1 MPELPEVE
9 TIARELRRD
18 LVGRR
23 IVDVEVRWER
33 TIALPS
39 AAEVKPLL
47 VGRQIMGT
55 DRRGK
60 YLLFPLSGG

>member
-39 AAEVKPLL
+39 AAEVKPLQPNT
-47 VGRQIMGT
+47 R
-55 DRRGK
+55 
-60 YLLFPLSGG
+60 